1 MLKRSQLVPLP
12 TLCWRLSADPLRG
25 AFFSLGTK
33 LCWELVKP
41 LSQRSNEW
49 FSAAL
54 KGSEYAG
61 QPASRSTLCSK
72 ELDLP
77 FPEMFPH
84 FRRLKMEGISLRSAH
99 ILSICNCLLLQSSA
113 SAASWFNPTSPH
125 MWSSSKLSGAP
136 ASIRLESSPATQG
149 MPAGIIAPLANPG
162 LLPKSLQSLQSSKAV
177 LAGRV
182 TAPHLLLAGGHWSNL
197 HKISQMPGWKLCHSL
212 SAGN

>member
-1 MLKRSQLVPLP
+1 MLKRSQQVPLP

-61 QPASRSTLCSK
+61 QPASRSTLRSK

-84 FRRLKMEGISLRSAH
+84 FRRLKMEGISLRSART
-99 ILSICNCLLLQSSA
+99 LSSCNCLLLQSSA

-125 MWSSSKLSGAP
+125 LQKAAEHRPPSAW
-136 ASIRLESSPATQG
+136 ESSPATQG

-162 LLPKSLQSLQSSKAV
+162 LLPKSLQSLQSSEAA
-177 LAGRV
+177 LEGRV

-197 HKISQMPGWKLCHSL
+197 HKIPQMPAWNLCHSL